1 LFVCLLYQHEKRE
14 KKKKTEKNTFA
25 IIYLQISYHAFIHVR
40 GGIDRHVV
48 SAIVS
53 VGMGAGISV
62 GQGVAGFLGPI
73 YGWRLPFLVI
83 SVPALFCAALVY
95 FTVNDPERGAMERVS
110 NEYMTDDD
118 GGGIEDGDGIA
129 LVPIASYRNDTD
141 QACDSVMIDQTQLK
155 SSNNF
160 DDTNNSY
167 EINRSIPAWKY
178 HLKTTLNLLKTPTVA
193 LSLFQGAPG
202 CVPWGIINTFLN
214 DYLSENRGFSVQ
226 GATAILMCFSTGV
239 ALGIIAGG
247 AGGRALYKID
257 IRLPALLAGGT
268 AIMACFPLW
277 FLINGVDSTT
287 PYYIA
292 ILSAIVAG
300 FGSGPTGPIIKAT
313 LTNVT
318 LPNTRGKAFALFNVF
333 DDFGKGLGP
342 YLVSLLI
349 VKFGGRTRAFNI
361 GVSFWIL
368 CGLANLAIFFTVVRD
383 EQRVQTALRRS

>member
-1 LFVCLLYQHEKRE
+1 MFVCQH
-14 KKKKTEKNTFA
+14 KKGGKNVA
-25 IIYLQISYHAFIHVR
+25 IICVYLQIIDHAFR
-40 GGIDRHVV
+40 GGKDRHVV

-53 VGMGAGISV
+53 IGMGAGISV

-83 SVPALFCAALVY
+83 SVPALFCAALVF
-95 FTVNDPERGAMERVS
+95 FTVKDPERGTMERVS
-110 NEYMTDDD
+110 NENMADD
-118 GGGIEDGDGIA
+118 GGENEDGNGDGIS

-141 QACDSVMIDQTQLK
+141 QPYDSVMIDQTH
-155 SSNNF
+155 
-160 DDTNNSY
+160 DTNTSY
-167 EINRSIPAWKY
+167 EMDRETAECFYENNNRSIPAWKY
-178 HLKTTLNLLKTPTVA
+178 HLRTILNLLKTPTVA

-226 GATAILMCFSTGV
+226 GATTILMCFSTGV
-239 ALGIIAGG
+239 ALGIITGG

-257 IRLPALLAGGT
+257 IRLPALFAGGT

-277 FLINGVDSTT
+277 FLINGVNSTT
-287 PYYIA
+287 PYYIT

-333 DDFGKGLGP
+333 DDVGKGLGP
-342 YLVSLLI
+342 YFVSLLI

-368 CGLANLAIFFTVVRD
+368 CGLANLVIFFTVVRD